1 MLKSTILLAG
11 VWLAAAAVPA
21 LSAGVS
27 QTNLTSDGTVAGTIT
42 DKNLVNPWG
51 MSYSPT
57 GPWWL
62 SDAGTGLTTLYDGTG
77 AVKPLVVTIP
87 TPAGATGPSAP
98 TGQVFNPTSGFTI
111 SAGGKSAAPFFIF
124 ATEDG
129 TLSGWAPSVN
139 ASTAVTMVDNSK
151 VGAGAVYK
159 GLALAMS
166 NQTPYLLAA
175 NFRSGYVEVYDRAW
189 KHTSDLRDTT
199 LPKKYSPFNVAVL
212 GGNIYVTYAVV
223 QPDRHDDLP
232 GLGNGVLE
240 QIDINGKVI
249 AKFKV
254 GKMLNSPWGMALA
267 PSTWGKYA
275 GKLLVGNFGDGRITA
290 FDLPTAAQIGQLK
303 TPKGQ
308 ALAIPGLWGLMPGNG
323 ASAGPTTSVYF
334 TAGPN
339 DEANGLFGALTYT
352 P

>member
-1 MLKSTILLAG
+1 MLKYSVFLAG
-11 VWLAAAAVPA
+11 LWLASAAAPA

-42 DKNLVNPWG
+42 DTHLVNAWG
-51 MSYSPT
+51 MSYAPT
-57 GPWWL
+57 GPWWI
-62 SDAGTGLTTLYDGTG
+62 SDNGTGLTTLYDGSG
-77 AVKPLVVTIP
+77 VAKSLVVTIP
-87 TPAGATGPSAP
+87 PAAGATGPSAP
-98 TGQVFNPTSGFTI
+98 TGQVFNPTTAFTI
-111 SAGGKSAAPFFIF
+111 SASGKTATSLFLF

-129 TLSGWAPSVN
+129 TLSGWAPGVN
-139 ASTAVTMVDNSK
+139 VTSAVTTVDNSK
-151 VGAGAVYK
+151 VGKGAVYK

-166 NQTPYLLAA
+166 NQSPYLLAA
-175 NFRSGYVEVYDRAW
+175 NFRSGYIEVYDGAW
-189 KHTSDLRDTT
+189 KHTANLRDTT
-199 LPKKYSPFNVAVL
+199 LPQKYSPFNVAVL
-212 GGNIYVTYAVV
+212 GGNIYVAYAVV

-240 QIDINGKVI
+240 QIDITGKVI

-267 PSTWGKYA
+267 PSTWGRYA

-290 FDLPTAAQIGQLK
+290 FDLPTHAQIGQLK

-308 ALAIPGLWGLMPGNG
+308 ALVIPGLWGLMPGNG